1 MIPPPVL
8 DWLLDP
14 AQPSPRYLTLRELL
28 GRPEADLEVA
38 AAREAIAHVPP
49 ARPILDAQYPAGYW
63 VKPDRGYSPHYKAT
77 VWQLLFLADLG
88 APCTEAIALG
98 CEHVLSAAL
107 RRGQSLFS
115 AHEHSTGIY
124 PCLNGNLLRT
134 FCHFG
139 YGEHPVVVGVAGALA
154 QWVAEVGWACPRNST
169 RARDRGTW
177 RPCVWGCVKVLRGL
191 AAIPEGER
199 GSSIQGAIDE
209 GVQFLLG
216 QDLTRD
222 LRPALVDVPSRWL
235 CFGFPLGESSD
246 LLEALLALCE
256 VGVEPLP
263 AEAMQAVLGK
273 RDADGRWLLEHA
285 LRNTWAGFGEE
296 GHPNRW
302 VTLRVY
308 RVLSAEGS
316 AGPPISSGTVGPRN
330 RRSGL

>member
-154 QWVAEVGWACPRNST
+154 QWVAELGWACPRNST

-199 GSSIQGAIDE
+199 ASSIQGAIDE

-285 LRNTWAGFGEE
+285 LRNTWAGIGEE

-308 RVLSAEGS
+308 RVLPAEGS
-316 AGPPISSGTVGPRN
+316 AGPPIPGTYG
-330 RRSGL
+330 S